1 MRYHIACSMYAG
13 VSGEVDLPEGRTWD
27 DVSTWYV
34 KWDRLYVTF
43 KDGVEYD
50 EPLNSDS
57 MEAIDWKYP
66 SSVTVYAT
74 TEDDEIDFDNEVAS
88 T

>member
-1 MRYHIACSMYAG
+1 M
-13 VSGEVDLPEGRTWD
+13 
-27 DVSTWYV
+27 
-34 KWDRLYVTF
+34 F

-50 EPLNSDS
+50 EPLCSDS

-74 TEDDEIDFDNEVAS
+74 NDDDEIDFDNEVAS